1 MRSWERADGAE
12 VRWYDEVDSTNDVAK
27 SWAQTGAR
35 EGSVVCAEQQSAGR
49 GRRGAVW
56 VCPAGEGL
64 AFSVILR
71 PTMSRALWPR
81 IALVAGLAVAQ
92 SLEKFGLAAELKW
105 PNDVLVAGKK
115 ICGVL
120 VEAVGDAVI
129 VGIGI
134 NVGVRKFPDELAEIA
149 TSVWRESGREIER
162 EDLLEEVVKRMVHLV
177 AGIEG
182 EFSDLL
188 DAWRQRCAL
197 TGKWVAC
204 LIAEQSAQGLVRG
217 VSEAGELLLEIDGQ
231 VRALLQA
238 DQIRVAAN
246 SRSGD

>member
-1 MRSWERADGAE
+1 
-12 VRWYDEVDSTNDVAK
+12 
-27 SWAQTGAR
+27 
-35 EGSVVCAEQQSAGR
+35 
-49 GRRGAVW
+49 
-56 VCPAGEGL
+56 
-64 AFSVILR
+64 
-71 PTMSRALWPR
+71 
-81 IALVAGLAVAQ
+81 
-92 SLEKFGLAAELKW
+92 
-105 PNDVLVAGKK
+105 
-115 ICGVL
+115 

-204 LIAEQSAQGLVRG
+204 LISEQSAQGLVRG

>member
-1 MRSWERADGAE
+1 MRSWERAGDAQ

-27 SWAQTGAR
+27 SWAQSGAI
-35 EGSVVCAEQQSAGR
+35 EGSVVCAEVQSAGR

-92 SLEKFGLAAELKW
+92 SLEKLGLAAELKW

-134 NVGVRKFPDELAEIA
+134 NVGVREFPGELAEIA
-149 TSVWRESGREIER
+149 TSVWLESGREIER
-162 EDLLEEVVKRMVHLV
+162 EDLLEEVVKRMVHQV
-177 AGIEG
+177 AEIEG
-182 EFSDLL
+182 EFPELL

-197 TGKWVAC
+197 TGKWVSC
-204 LIAEQSAQGLVRG
+204 LIAEQPFQGMVRG
-217 VSEAGELLLEIDGQ
+217 VSDAGELLLEIEGQ
-231 VRALLQA
+231 LHALLQA
-238 DQIRVAAN
+238 DQIRVVAN
-246 SRSGD
+246 SRSRD

>member
-27 SWAQTGAR
+27 SWAQSGAC

-92 SLEKFGLAAELKW
+92 SLEYLGLAAELKW

-129 VGIGI
+129 VGVGI
-134 NVGVRKFPDELAEIA
+134 NVGVREFPDELAEIA

-182 EFSDLL
+182 EFPDLL

-204 LIAEQSAQGLVRG
+204 LIAEQPAQGLVRG

-238 DQIRVAAN
+238 DQIRVVAN

>member
-204 LIAEQSAQGLVRG
+204 LISEQSAQGLVRG

>member
-27 SWAQTGAR
+27 FWAQAGAI
-35 EGSVVCAEQQSAGR
+35 EGSVVCAEVQSAGR

-56 VCPAGEGL
+56 VCPAAEGL

-81 IALVAGLAVAQ
+81 IALIIGLAVAQ
-92 SLEKFGLAAELKW
+92 SLEYFGIAAELKW

-129 VGIGI
+129 VGVGI
-134 NVGVRKFPDELAEIA
+134 NVGVREFPDELRKIA
-149 TSVWRESGREIER
+149 TSVWLESGREIVRDE
-162 EDLLEEVVKRMVHLV
+162 LLEEVVKRTVHQV

-182 EFSDLL
+182 EFSELL

-197 TGKWVAC
+197 TGKWVSC
-204 LIAEQSAQGLVRG
+204 LIAEQPFVGIVRG
-217 VSEAGELLLEIDGQ
+217 VSDAGELMLEIDGEL
-231 VRALLQA
+231 RALLQA
-238 DQIRVAAN
+238 DQIRVIAN